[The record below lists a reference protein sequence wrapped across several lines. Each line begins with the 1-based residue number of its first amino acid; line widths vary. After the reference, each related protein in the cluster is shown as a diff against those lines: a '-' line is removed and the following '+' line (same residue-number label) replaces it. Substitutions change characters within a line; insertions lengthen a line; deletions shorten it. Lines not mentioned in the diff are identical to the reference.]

1 VRALLAS
8 RYAGAPVSC
17 YKAAMLDIPRPMPAP
32 ANEPML
38 DYAPGSKEREALK
51 SRLASMSNE
60 CPEVPHVVGGK
71 SVHVGTPFDVR
82 SPQNHRKV
90 IAKCTDG
97 GAAVTKQA
105 IDAARKAAPEW
116 SAMSFEARARVF
128 MRAADLLSGP
138 WRSTLLAATMLG
150 QSKTA
155 HQAEV
160 DAGPEL
166 IDFLRFNVHYASKLS
181 EELVSPVGMHN
192 AMELRPLE
200 GFVLAITP
208 FNFTAIGGN
217 LVMAPALMGNVVVW
231 KPAEDQGLAAYH
243 TMRLFEAAGLPPGVI
258 NIVYGNGAAVANT
271 CLAERDLAGIHFTG
285 STKVFQELW
294 RGVGERI
301 ANYRTYPRIVGETG
315 GKDFVF
321 VHPSADVEAA
331 AVGLIRGAYEF
342 QGQKCSAASRA
353 YVPKSL
359 WPKLKELL
367 LAHIKAIKIGD
378 VADFSN
384 FMGAVINER
393 AYTRLS
399 GWLDRLKNDASC
411 KVLAADSW
419 SRETGWFCGPTLVE
433 VSNPTHAVMHEE
445 LFGPI
450 LSVYVYADET
460 IDETLTLID
469 ETSPYALTGAIFA
482 QDRAALQKAMWRL
495 RNAAGNLYIN
505 DKPTGAVVG
514 QQPFGGGR
522 ASGTNDKAGSS
533 YNLLRWASPRTVKE
547 NFVPPTQ
554 VGYPY
559 LLAP

>member
-1 VRALLAS
+1 MS
-8 RYAGAPVSC
+8 P
-17 YKAAMLDIPRPMPAP
+17 MLDLPRPLPMP
-32 ANEPML
+32 ANEPTL
-38 DYAPGSKEREALK
+38 DYAPGSKERESLK
-51 SRLASMSNE
+51 ARLASMSKE
-60 CPEVPHVVGGK
+60 CPAVPHVVGGK
-71 SVHVGTPFDVR
+71 EYFDGTPFDVR
-82 SPQNHRKV
+82 SPHNHKHV

-97 GAAVTKQA
+97 GEAMTKRA
-105 IDAARKAAPEW
+105 IDAARKAAPGW
-116 SAMSFEARARVF
+116 AAMPFEARARVF
-128 MRAADLLSGP
+128 MRAADLLAGP
-138 WRSTLLAATMLG
+138 WRNTILAATMIG

-160 DAGPEL
+160 DAAAEF
-166 IDFLRFNVHYASKLS
+166 IDFLRFNVHFASKLAEAPLS
-181 EELVSPVGMHN
+181 APGIYN

-200 GFVLAITP
+200 GFVLAISP

-217 LVMAPALMGNVVVW
+217 LSTSPALMGNVVVW

-258 NIVYGNGAAVANT
+258 NVVYGGGATVAKT
-271 CLAERDLAGIHFTG
+271 CLAERDLAGVHFTG
-285 STKVFQELW
+285 STKVFQDIW
-294 RGVGERI
+294 RSVGERI
-301 ANYRTYPRIVGETG
+301 DHYRTYPRIVGETG

-321 VHPSADVEAA
+321 VHPSAQVEAA
-331 AVGLIRGAYEF
+331 AAGLIRGAYEF

-353 YVPKSL
+353 YIPKSL
-359 WPKLKELL
+359 WPKMKELL
-367 LAHIKAIKIGD
+367 LAHIKEIKIGD

-399 GWLDRLKNDASC
+399 GWMDRLKNDASC
-411 KVLAADSW
+411 TVLAADRW
-419 SRETGWFCGPTLVE
+419 SREVGWFCGPSLVE
-433 VSNPTHAVMHEE
+433 VSDPKHAVMQEE

-450 LSVYVYADET
+450 LAVYVYPDEA

-469 ETSPYALTGAIFA
+469 ETSPYALTGAVFA
-482 QDRAALQKAMWRL
+482 QDRMAIAHVAARL
-495 RNAAGNLYIN
+495 RNAAGNFYIN

-533 YNLLRWASPRTVKE
+533 YNLLRWTSPRTVKE
-547 NFVPPTQ
+547 TFTPPTHF
-554 VGYPY
+554 GYPF